1 MEADTSKTLQEG
13 TQILSRLNLMESQT
27 QEKERMST
35 SARPG
40 REWSGVPL
48 NRKKLRKTQAGSSE
62 SPPKSYRRIEDPREE
77 PA

>member
-1 MEADTSKTLQEG
+1 
-13 TQILSRLNLMESQT
+13 MESQT

-62 SPPKSYRRIEDPREE
+62 SPTKSYRRIEDPREE
-77 PA
+77 PAFAVL